1 MVNEPRKTLHDRIS
15 GRVQSGIKP
24 GPNPCLQGKVEKA
37 PIEHLISAT
46 QQVNGKIRKQIKM
59 KLQNQRVFFGRI
71 KFQMNGRDLLS
82 SNCYAVQHM
91 SE

>member
-1 MVNEPRKTLHDRIS
+1 MVNEPRKTLHDHIS

-46 QQVNGKIRKQIKM
+46 QQVNGKIR
-59 KLQNQRVFFGRI
+59 R
-71 KFQMNGRDLLS
+71 
-82 SNCYAVQHM
+82 
-91 SE
+91 